1 MSSAKQA
8 AGRAAALRDTLAQA
22 SHDYYVLDRPKLSDR
37 EYDTLFRELQ
47 QIEGEHPELRTL
59 DSPTMRVGAEPA
71 TTFPKH
77 THLVPMIS
85 LDNAFTDDEVAD
97 WAARAVK
104 IAGEAVTT
112 AGFCAELKIDGAAVS
127 LTYRDGILV
136 MGATRGNGTVG
147 EDVTANLRT
156 IRGIPLRLRGKGFPA
171 IIEIRGEV
179 YFPFDSFE
187 RLNDERAKAGE
198 PVFANPRNS
207 AAGSLRQQD
216 PAITAGRQLRFFG
229 YAFAVPGTA
238 NLPFSTQTELLESLA
253 AWGIPVA
260 PKRKWCR
267 TLAEVYSYAHAIENT
282 IRAELNFGIDGMVV
296 KVDALSLQTELGV
309 VGGRVPRWAVARKF
323 APDIVETR
331 LLEIRVN
338 VGRTGKIN
346 PYAVLEPV
354 EVGGTTVQ
362 FATLH
367 NFELIKQ
374 KDLRV
379 GDMVLLHRA
388 GEVIPQIL
396 GPIPEKRDPKHPP
409 PAPKIPTHCPSC
421 GTPVRVDEK
430 DLFCENDYCPGR
442 RLEALVHFAS
452 RGAMDINGLSYAR
465 VEQLVEHKLVND
477 ASDLYS
483 LTPDAIGSLERFAE
497 KSSRSLVDAIAAS
510 RAQPLSRLLFAL
522 GIRHVGA
529 EAAQL
534 LARTFGTMDAVA
546 SAGLDEIE
554 AVYGVGPAIAASVFE
569 YFRDNQNQKLIERLR
584 NQKLNFTEPQKAEVS
599 SVFKG
604 FTVVITGTLP
614 TLSRSDAKDMIQ
626 AAGGK
631 VTDSVS
637 KATSLLVAGTD
648 AGSKL
653 DKAKTLGTEIIN
665 EAELLRRL
673 QR

>member
-8 AGRAAALRDTLAQA
+8 AGRAADLRKTLAQA
-22 SHDYYVLDRPKLSDR
+22 SHEYYVLDRPKLSDR

-47 QIEGEHPELRTL
+47 QLEGEHPELRTL

-71 TTFPKH
+71 TTFAKH

-85 LDNAFTDDEVAD
+85 LDNAFTDDELAD

-104 IAGEAVTT
+104 IAGDAVTT

-127 LTYRDGILV
+127 LTYHDGVLV

-156 IRGIPLRLRGKGFPA
+156 IRGIPLRLRGKGYPET
-171 IIEIRGEV
+171 IEIRGEV

-216 PAITAGRQLRFFG
+216 PAVTASRQLHFFG

-238 NLPFSTQTELLESLA
+238 DLPFSTQTELLESLA

-267 TLAEVYSYAHAIENT
+267 TLAEVYSYAHTIENT

-296 KVDALSLQTELGV
+296 KVDSLALQTELGV
-309 VGGRVPRWAVARKF
+309 VGGRVPRWAIARKF

-379 GDMVLLHRA
+379 GDVVLLHRA

-396 GPIPEKRDPKHPP
+396 GPVPEKRDPQHPP
-409 PAPKIPTHCPSC
+409 PAPKIPTNCPSC

-452 RGAMDINGLSYAR
+452 RGAMDITGLSYAR
-465 VEQLVEHKLVND
+465 IEQLVEHKLVGD
-477 ASDLYS
+477 ASDLYT
-483 LTPDAIGSLERFAE
+483 LTPDAIGGLERFAE
-497 KSSRSLVDAIAAS
+497 KSSQSLVDAIAAS

-569 YFRDNQNQKLIERLR
+569 FFSDPQNQKLIERLR
-584 NQKLNFTEPQKAEVS
+584 KQNLNFTEPQKAEVS

-604 FTVVITGTLP
+604 LTVVITGTLP

-637 KATSLLVAGTD
+637 KATSLLVAGAD

-653 DKAKTLGTEIIN
+653 DRAKTLGTEIID

>member
-1 MSSAKQA
+1 M
-8 AGRAAALRDTLAQA
+8 
-22 SHDYYVLDRPKLSDR
+22 
-37 EYDTLFRELQ
+37 
-47 QIEGEHPELRTL
+47 
-59 DSPTMRVGAEPA
+59 
-71 TTFPKH
+71 
-77 THLVPMIS
+77 
-85 LDNAFTDDEVAD
+85 
-97 WAARAVK
+97 
-104 IAGEAVTT
+104 
-112 AGFCAELKIDGAAVS
+112 
-127 LTYRDGILV
+127 
-136 MGATRGNGTVG
+136 
-147 EDVTANLRT
+147 
-156 IRGIPLRLRGKGFPA
+156 
-171 IIEIRGEV
+171 
-179 YFPFDSFE
+179 
-187 RLNDERAKAGE
+187 
-198 PVFANPRNS
+198 
-207 AAGSLRQQD
+207 
-216 PAITAGRQLRFFG
+216 
-229 YAFAVPGTA
+229 
-238 NLPFSTQTELLESLA
+238 
-253 AWGIPVA
+253 
-260 PKRKWCR
+260 
-267 TLAEVYSYAHAIENT
+267 
-282 IRAELNFGIDGMVV
+282 
-296 KVDALSLQTELGV
+296 
-309 VGGRVPRWAVARKF
+309 
-323 APDIVETR
+323 
-331 LLEIRVN
+331 
-338 VGRTGKIN
+338 
-346 PYAVLEPV
+346 

-379 GDMVLLHRA
+379 GDVVLLHRA

-396 GPIPEKRDPKHPP
+396 GPVPEKRDPKHPP
-409 PAPKIPTHCPSC
+409 PAPKIPSRCPSC

-465 VEQLVEHKLVND
+465 IEQLVEHKLVGD
-477 ASDLYS
+477 ASDLYT
-483 LTPDAIGSLERFAE
+483 LTPEAIGGLERFAE
-497 KSSRSLVDAIAAS
+497 KSSQSLVDAIATS

-569 YFRDNQNQKLIERLR
+569 YFRDNQNQELIERLR
-584 NQKLNFTEPQKAEVS
+584 KQKLNFTEPQKAEVS

-637 KATSLLVAGTD
+637 KATSLLVAGID

-653 DKAKTLGTEIIN
+653 DRAKTLGTEIID